1 MIPEVE
7 GESMEAIITGV
18 TVGVIMAAVNTAIA
32 AIIGARKKGRKEA
45 EQLADNARRVETLE
59 ERAEE
64 TRELARLT
72 LGTCIILGDGMVQ
85 HGINGDFKR
94 SFCEKKQDALKLL

>member
-1 MIPEVE
+1 MDAV
-7 GESMEAIITGV
+7 ITGV
-18 TVGVIMAAVNTAIA
+18 AVGVIMAAVNTAIGA
-32 AIIGARKKGRKEA
+32 VVSARKKGRKET
-45 EQLADNARRVETLE
+45 ERLADNARRVEALE
-59 ERAEE
+59 AKTEE

-94 SFCEKKQDALKLL
+94 DFCEKKQDALRML

>member
-1 MIPEVE
+1 MDGIW
-7 GESMEAIITGV
+7 TGV
-18 TVGVIMAAVNTAIA
+18 AVGVIMAAVNTAIGA
-32 AIIGARKKGRKEA
+32 LAGARKKARRETEKLE
-45 EQLADNARRVETLE
+45 DNERRVETLE
-59 ERAEE
+59 KRAEE

-72 LGTCIILGDGMVQ
+72 LGTCIIIGDGMVQ

>member
-1 MIPEVE
+1 MD
-7 GESMEAIITGV
+7 AILTGV
-18 TVGVIMAAVNTAIA
+18 AVGVIMAAVNTV
-32 AIIGARKKGRKEA
+32 IGAVLSARKKERKEA
-45 EQLADNARRVETLE
+45 QQLADNARRVEALE

-94 SFCEKKQDALKLL
+94 DFCEKKQDALRML

>member
-1 MIPEVE
+1 MD
-7 GESMEAIITGV
+7 GIITGV
-18 TVGVIMAAVNTAIA
+18 AVGVIMAAVNTVIGAIVK
-32 AIIGARKKGRKEA
+32 ARKKEREET
-45 EQLADNARRVETLE
+45 EQLAENERRVAALE
-59 ERAEE
+59 IKAEE

-94 SFCEKKQDALKLL
+94 SFCEKKQDALRML

>member
-1 MIPEVE
+1 MDGIV
-7 GESMEAIITGV
+7 TGV
-18 TVGVIMAAVNTAIA
+18 AVGVIMAVVNTVIGAIVS
-32 AIIGARKKGRKEA
+32 ARKKGRKEA
-45 EQLADNARRVETLE
+45 EQLMDNARRVAALE
-59 ERAEE
+59 GKTEE

-94 SFCEKKQDALKLL
+94 AFSQKKQDALRLL